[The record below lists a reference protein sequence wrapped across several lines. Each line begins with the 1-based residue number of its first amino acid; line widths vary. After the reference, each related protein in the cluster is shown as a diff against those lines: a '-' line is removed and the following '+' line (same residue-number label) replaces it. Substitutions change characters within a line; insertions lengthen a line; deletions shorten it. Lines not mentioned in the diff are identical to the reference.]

1 MSSTAM
7 IKNIANNCDSWGIV
21 IIILGCI
28 CAFFGIIALL
38 FGEPI
43 TILAIGLS
51 ACIEGVILRCLRP
64 ILWAY
69 AQLCIDMQLVSNVY
83 RTQHITQD
91 EIK

>member
-1 MSSTAM
+1 M
-7 IKNIANNCDSWGIV
+7 IKNIADNCGTWGIV
-21 IIILGCI
+21 IIILGCV
-28 CAFFGIIALL
+28 CSFCGIIALL

-51 ACIEGVILRCLRP
+51 ACVEGIVLRCLRP

-83 RTQHITQD
+83 RAKYINQNETR
-91 EIK
+91 